1 MFIAIGLGISLL
13 CLAIFG
19 SVVFFLAKGIASAL
33 DTVAHQLLGYR
44 PPVVA
49 LRVASAACALALAV
63 LLPIKGCN
71 HWQVELYR
79 KAIPPQFELL
89 EVVHHDEVGGVRE
102 GCGFAIFRLSDAN
115 LVRIRSQG
123 LAYFETASLG
133 KDGRPHHQY
142 QPWKATPA
150 AEQDWLFRGQ
160 NCAGE
165 SPELLEQAL
174 RAAENE
180 GAFFTT
186 GHEQDLVV
194 VPSLGLLIYSYNG

>member
-19 SVVFFLAKGIASAL
+19 TVVFFLAKGIASAL

-49 LRVASAACALALAV
+49 LRVASAACALALVV

-71 HWQVELYR
+71 YWQVELYR

-89 EVVHHDEVGGVRE
+89 EIVHHDEVGGFRE

-133 KDGRPHHQY
+133 KDGRPYHQY
-142 QPWKATPA
+142 QLWKATPA
-150 AEQDWLFRGQ
+150 AEQDHLFRGQ

-165 SPELLEQAL
+165 PPE
-174 RAAENE
+174 
-180 GAFFTT
+180 
-186 GHEQDLVV
+186 
-194 VPSLGLLIYSYNG
+194 